1 MDDPS
6 WFLDEFWWALI
17 SFPLFLE
24 GLKDFV
30 GFLVALAPWC
40 QWSRGLAF
48 SLVVL
53 EQIAQAVE
61 PAKHGIV
68 RRIAREKR
76 EEALKKLQ
84 SVEI

>member
-1 MDDPS
+1 MDV
-6 WFLDEFWWALI
+6 LRTH
-17 SFPLFLE
+17 
-24 GLKDFV
+24 
-30 GFLVALAPWC
+30 
-40 QWSRGLAF
+40 RGLAF

-76 EEALKKLQ
+76 EEALKKLRRDGRGVWRQ
-84 SVEI
+84 IWAVRLR